1 MDPRKFLVSGR
12 KFLFGCKFCFVRK
25 DLWFNGFSARFFR
38 ECFVGSELSIHALE
52 EVLVVHT
59 G

>member
-25 DLWFNGFSARFFR
+25 APWGYNLDFEVSWFNGFSAR
-38 ECFVGSELSIHALE
+38 VYVSALSS
-52 EVLVVHT
+52 HT
-59 G
+59 